1 MWRDMARNA
10 DKHPMR
16 REYSI
21 KNKTLPEHLRCAPSE
36 RVQVRYRVSP
46 AVARI
51 LALVG
56 ASEFGGKPDSAG
68 RALELAVA
76 RAFGDVA
83 LFSRVDGDARPA
95 AHPTASTPDTLAAG
109 REHIAR
115 LAARPAPGPAPTD
128 NAASD
133 ADDMPGTRAAA

>member
-21 KNKTLPEHLRCAPSE
+21 KNKALPAHLRCAPNE

-56 ASEFGGKPDSAG
+56 AAEFGGRPDSAG

-83 LFSRVDGDARPA
+83 LFSREDGDARPA
-95 AHPTASTPDTLAAG
+95 AHPTASSADTLAAG
-109 REHIAR
+109 REHVAR
-115 LAARPAPGPAPTD
+115 LAARPAPAPAPGDGTD
-128 NAASD
+128 SD
-133 ADDMPGTRAAA
+133 ADNTPGMRAAA

>member
-1 MWRDMARNA
+1 
-10 DKHPMR
+10 
-16 REYSI
+16 
-21 KNKTLPEHLRCAPSE
+21 
-36 RVQVRYRVSP
+36 VQVRYRVSP

-95 AHPTASTPDTLAAG
+95 VHPTASTPDTLAAG

-115 LAARPAPGPAPTD
+115 LAARHAPAPATSDSADSDTD
-128 NAASD
+128 DTPGHRTAA
-133 ADDMPGTRAAA
+133 

>member
-1 MWRDMARNA
+1 
-10 DKHPMR
+10 MR
-16 REYSI
+16 REYSL
-21 KNKTLPEHLRCAPSE
+21 KSKLLPEHLRCAPSE

-83 LFSRVDGDARPA
+83 LFSRSEGDARP
-95 AHPTASTPDTLAAG
+95 AHPTASTDDTVAAG
-109 REHIAR
+109 REH
-115 LAARPAPGPAPTD
+115 AARMAAVRKPAPAPDMTGT
-128 NAASD
+128 
-133 ADDMPGTRAAA
+133 DDMEGAPGTRAAA